1 MKTTLRL
8 PKILLIV
15 GFIAMLI
22 GMIDPLEGSV
32 VILAGSCMLAIS
44 AFLSKSKRS
53 LILYLSFALI
63 AIGVGLLFGLSAFGG
78 VGGDTGRSNWWLL
91 VVLPYPVGWILGIV
105 GIILMLRDRS
115 KKMEIMEQ

>member
-32 VILAGSCMLAIS
+32 VILAGSCLLAIS
-44 AFLSKSKRS
+44 AFLGKSRRS
-53 LILYLSFALI
+53 MIIYISFALI
-63 AIGVGLLFGLSAFGG
+63 AVGVGLLFGLSALGG
-78 VGGDTGRSNWWLL
+78 VGGDTGRSYWWLL

-105 GIILMLRDRS
+105 GTVLMFRDRS
-115 KKMEIMEQ
+115 KEGDKVVR

>member
-1 MKTTLRL
+1 MKKAFNW
-8 PKILLIV
+8 PKILLII

-32 VILAGSCMLAIS
+32 VIIAGSCMLAIS
-44 AFLSKSKRS
+44 AFIGKSKRS
-53 LILYLSFALI
+53 LIIYISFGLI
-63 AIGVGLLFGLSAFGG
+63 AVGVGLLFGLSALGG
-78 VGGDTGRSNWWLL
+78 VGGDTGLSNWWLL

-115 KKMEIMEQ
+115 KKREIMEQ

>member
-1 MKTTLRL
+1 MKKGLNW
-8 PKILLIV
+8 PKILLII

-44 AFLSKSKRS
+44 AYLGKSRRS
-53 LILYLSFALI
+53 MIIYMSFGLITV
-63 AIGVGLLFGLSAFGG
+63 GVGLLFGLSELGG

-105 GIILMLRDRS
+105 GTILMMRERT
-115 KKMEIMEQ
+115 KKVTR